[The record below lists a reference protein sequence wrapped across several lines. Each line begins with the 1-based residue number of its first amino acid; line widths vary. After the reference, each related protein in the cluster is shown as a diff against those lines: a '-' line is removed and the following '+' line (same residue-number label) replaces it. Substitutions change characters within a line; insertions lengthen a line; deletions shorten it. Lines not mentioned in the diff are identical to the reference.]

1 MAETARWELLGF
13 RQLAATD
20 ETAQEFQG
28 LMLIH
33 RLGSA
38 EPVESVLV
46 QVKRTVLEEFRTS
59 LDRLLTRSTRFT
71 PPPR

>member
-1 MAETARWELLGF
+1 MADTPRWEVLGF
-13 RQLAATD
+13 RQLASTD

-33 RLGSA
+33 RVGSN
-38 EPVESVLV
+38 EPVESI
-46 QVKRTVLEEFRTS
+46 QVRIKRSALQELRDS
-59 LDRLLTRSTRFT
+59 LARLLSRSTRFT